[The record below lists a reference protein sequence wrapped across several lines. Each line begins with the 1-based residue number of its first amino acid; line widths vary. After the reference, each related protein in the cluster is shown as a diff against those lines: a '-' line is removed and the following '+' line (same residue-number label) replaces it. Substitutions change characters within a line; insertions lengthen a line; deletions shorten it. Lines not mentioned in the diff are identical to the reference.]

1 MNDAVIETLT
11 WCLMPGLLVLVIVRN
26 QIEHDE
32 RLTAVS
38 DRLQESDRLWKVCI
52 LCFQAQV
59 PWTDY

>member
-1 MNDAVIETLT
+1 MS
-11 WCLMPGLLVLVIVRN
+11 GLLVLVIVRN